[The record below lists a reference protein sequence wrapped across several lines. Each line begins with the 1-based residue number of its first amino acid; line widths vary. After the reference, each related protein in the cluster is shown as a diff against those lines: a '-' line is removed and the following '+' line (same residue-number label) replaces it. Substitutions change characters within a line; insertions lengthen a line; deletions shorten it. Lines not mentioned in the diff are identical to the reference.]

1 MGQFFFELNLIV
13 MNRISQLILL
23 ATIAIFLNACEKPW
37 QPLFNG
43 ENLDGWETF
52 IGTPLNGFEDL
63 HESATTYKV
72 FSVVEVDGENLI
84 RISGEV
90 NGSLA
95 TLDTF
100 SNYHLE
106 LVFKWGEQVYTRR
119 NSGLLYHSFG
129 DFGEA
134 LGTWMTNIECQLMH
148 ENMGDTYLMNNTVC
162 ETKVRKVNEN
172 YTFALVGELT
182 QFGKDFNGPG
192 IKKAMNAEKPL
203 GEWNTVE
210 LYSVGRTTVHVV
222 NGEIVMVNTNTG
234 VYENGEIRPLN
245 SGRIQLQSEGSELYI
260 KSIRVKPI
268 KEIPVEIIE

>member
-1 MGQFFFELNLIV
+1 
-13 MNRISQLILL
+13 MNRIPTLFLLAILFILL
-23 ATIAIFLNACEKPW
+23 HGCEKPW

-43 ENLDGWETF
+43 ENLEGWETY

-63 HESATTYKV
+63 HASATTDKV
-72 FSVVEVDGENLI
+72 FRVVEVDGEKLI

-134 LGTWMTNIECQLMH
+134 IGTWMTNIECQLMH
-148 ENMGDTYLMNNTVC
+148 ENLGDTYLMNNTVC
-162 ETKVRKVNEN
+162 ETKVNQTEAG
-172 YTFALVGELT
+172 YTFDQGGELT

-192 IKKAMNAEKPL
+192 IKKEVDAEMQL

-210 LYSVGRTTVHVV
+210 LYSFGRTTVHVV
-222 NGEIVMVNTNTG
+222 NGQTIMVNTSTG
-234 VYENGEIRPLN
+234 IFENGKIKPLQ
-245 SGRIQLQSEGSELYI
+245 SGKIQLQSEGAELFI
-260 KSIRVKPI
+260 KSLRIKPI
-268 KEIPVEIIE
+268 KEIPVEIMQ